1 MAIRVTLFIFALSMT
16 AALPAFSAGDPHAG
30 RHGGASHEK
39 TAAAQPSQTPVLKS
53 GEANYSLP
61 VIKSA
66 ADFRLTDPG
75 GNEVALEDFGGKIK
89 VVSFIYTS
97 CPDACLL
104 ATGVLSRLQGIL
116 RDEGLL
122 GGEVKLVSITFDP
135 ERDTPERLAEY
146 AEGFGADG
154 KSWLFLRG
162 TDADT
167 RAVLSDYDVWTKNLP
182 DGRIDHVMRVYLI
195 DGEDN
200 IREIYNLAYLHPELV
215 VNDINTILRERAP
228 LAGY

>member
-1 MAIRVTLFIFALSMT
+1 MIRLTLFIFSLSII

-30 RHGGASHEK
+30 HHHSGTTREK
-39 TAAAQPSQTPVLKS
+39 HAAAPLPEMLASKPD
-53 GEANYSLP
+53 EANYSLP

-66 ADFRLTDPG
+66 ADFRLTDLG
-75 GNEVALEDFGGKIK
+75 KNEVTLKDLGGKIK

-104 ATGVLSRLQGIL
+104 ATGVLSRLQGML

-122 GGEVKLVSITFDP
+122 GGKVKLASITFDP
-135 ERDTPERLAEY
+135 ERDTPKRLAEY

-162 TDADT
+162 SAADT
-167 RAVLSDYDVWTKNLP
+167 GAVLSEYDIWTKPLP

-215 VNDINTILRERAP
+215 VNDINAILREKAS

>member
-1 MAIRVTLFIFALSMT
+1 MIRVTLFIFSLFVMTALPALSAGDT
-16 AALPAFSAGDPHAG
+16 HAGHHSGKSHEKAAALPETLVSKPD
-30 RHGGASHEK
+30 
-39 TAAAQPSQTPVLKS
+39 
-53 GEANYSLP
+53 EANYTLP
-61 VIKSA
+61 VIRSA

-75 GNEVALEDFGGKIK
+75 ENEVTLGDFGGKIK

-104 ATGVLSRLQGIL
+104 ATGVLSRLQGML

-122 GGEVKLVSITFDP
+122 GGKVKLASITFDP
-135 ERDTPERLAEY
+135 ERDTPKRLAEY

-162 TDADT
+162 SAADT
-167 RAVLSDYDVWTKNLP
+167 RAVLSEYDIWTKALP

-215 VNDINTILRERAP
+215 VNDINTILRKTASH
-228 LAGY
+228 AGY

>member
-1 MAIRVTLFIFALSMT
+1 MIRLILFIFALSIM
-16 AALPAFSAGDPHAG
+16 AALPAFSVGDQHAG
-30 RHGGASHEK
+30 HHSGTAREE
-39 TAAAQPSQTPVLKS
+39 TAAALVPETLDTKPD
-53 GEANYSLP
+53 EAHYTLP

-66 ADFRLTDPG
+66 ADFRLTDLG
-75 GNEVALEDFGGKIK
+75 GNAVTLEDFDGKIK
-89 VVSFIYTS
+89 IITFIYTS
-97 CPDACLL
+97 CPDTCLL
-104 ATGVLSRLQGIL
+104 ATGVLSRLQGML

-122 GGEVKLVSITFDP
+122 GGEVKLASITFDP

-146 AEGFGADG
+146 AGGFGADG

-162 TDADT
+162 TAADT
-167 RAVLSDYDVWTKNLP
+167 RAVLSEYNIWTKVLP

-215 VNDINTILRERAP
+215 VNDINAILREKVS

>member
-1 MAIRVTLFIFALSMT
+1 MPIRLTLFIYALVLT
-16 AALPAFSAGDPHAG
+16 AALPAFSAGDPHAA
-30 RHGGASHEK
+30 HHDGAVHEK
-39 TAAAQPSQTPVLKS
+39 TAPAPLPETAASKS
-53 GEANYSLP
+53 GEAKYALP
-61 VIKSA
+61 VIEPA
-66 ADFRLTDPG
+66 ADFRLTDLD
-75 GNEVALEDFGGKIK
+75 GNEVTLEDFGGKIK
-89 VVSFIYTS
+89 IVTFIYTS

-104 ATGVLSRLQGIL
+104 ATGILSRLQGIL

-122 GGEVKLVSITFDP
+122 GARVKLASITFDP

-146 AEGFGADG
+146 AGGFGADG
-154 KSWLFLRG
+154 ESWLFLRG
-162 TDADT
+162 TAADT
-167 RAVLSDYDVWTKNLP
+167 KAVLSDYDIWTKDLP

-215 VNDINTILRERAP
+215 VNDINAILREKVS